1 METPA
6 QSAPAT
12 DASPPQSADTD
23 AHTLHAPAPDSS
35 PAAAPSEPS
44 CIGMLR
50 SAAEACEDA
59 GSAVLS
65 EPSAAAAARELC
77 ERVLALLPADQRGTS
92 SSSGI
97 NVDVELDK
105 WVNAKRAKDFVTA
118 DAIREKLRAAGVD
131 PDRARPRDVR
141 GTRATESP
149 STTGPAAGAK
159 RPRQEY
165 DAATEAQL
173 DRWLEAKRAKDFATS
188 DSIRDQLRAR
198 GIDPDRAR
206 PR

>member
-12 DASPPQSADTD
+12 DASPPQSADAD

-44 CIGMLR
+44 CIGVLR

-92 SSSGI
+92 SSNGI

-131 PDRARPRDVR
+131 PDRARAREGGGRGASEAPRMR
-141 GTRATESP
+141 RHTNN
-149 STTGPAAGAK
+149 TT
-159 RPRQEY
+159 
-165 DAATEAQL
+165 
-173 DRWLEAKRAKDFATS
+173 
-188 DSIRDQLRAR
+188 
-198 GIDPDRAR
+198 
-206 PR
+206 